1 MSDNE
6 MKSPLAH
13 QVGGEH
19 YKSAYQPIEFI
30 TTFKL
35 LMIEGNLVK
44 YITRH
49 YKKNGK
55 EDLEKAYHYLTL
67 GDTFNCYWLAPKN
80 ISRSFFIEE
89 LNRYAKDNN
98 ITELEYSVIYECL
111 IGDRDYGM
119 RVLRSLIDNYD
130 DYYKK

>member
-1 MSDNE
+1 MSDNKT
-6 MKSPLAH
+6 KSPLAT
-13 QVGGEH
+13 QIGGDH

-30 TTFKL
+30 TRFRL
-35 LMIEGNLVK
+35 LKIEGDLVK

-49 YKKNGK
+49 CKKNGK

-67 GDTFNCYWLAPKN
+67 GNQFECLWKLPENM
-80 ISRSFFIEE
+80 SRSFFNEE
-89 LNRYAKDNN
+89 LNRYAKENN

-111 IGDRDYGM
+111 MGDRDYGM

-130 DYYKK
+130 EHYKK

>member
-1 MSDNE
+1 

-130 DYYKK
+130 EYYKR

>member
-30 TTFKL
+30 TKFKL

-98 ITELEYSVIYECL
+98 ITELEYSVINECL

-130 DYYKK
+130 EHYKK

>member
-1 MSDNE
+1 

-119 RVLRSLIDNYD
+119 RVLRTLIDNYD
-130 DYYKK
+130 EYYKR

>member
-1 MSDNE
+1 MSDSKT
-6 MKSPLAH
+6 KSPLAT
-13 QVGGEH
+13 QIGGDH

-30 TTFKL
+30 TRFRL
-35 LMIEGNLVK
+35 LKIEGDLVK

-67 GDTFNCYWLAPKN
+67 GNQFECLWKLPENM
-80 ISRSFFIEE
+80 SRSFFNEE
-89 LNRYAKDNN
+89 LNRYAKENN

-111 IGDRDYGM
+111 MGDRDYGM
-119 RVLRSLIDNYD
+119 RVLRNLIDNYD
-130 DYYKK
+130 EYYKK

>member
-1 MSDNE
+1 

-98 ITELEYSVIYECL
+98 ITELEYNVIYECL

-130 DYYKK
+130 EYYKR

>member
-1 MSDNE
+1 

-89 LNRYAKDNN
+89 LNRYAKDND
-98 ITELEYSVIYECL
+98 ITELEYSVIYEYL

>member
-67 GDTFNCYWLAPKN
+67 RNNLQCYWSLPSN
-80 ISRSFFIEE
+80 LSRDFFIEE

-98 ITELEYSVIYECL
+98 ITELEYSVIYEGL
-111 IGDRDYGM
+111 IGDRNYGK
-119 RVLRSLIDNYD
+119 RVLRTLIDNYEE
-130 DYYKK
+130 YYKR

>member
-30 TTFKL
+30 TRFQL

-80 ISRSFFIEE
+80 TSRSLFNEE
-89 LNRYAKDNN
+89 LNRYANANN

-111 IGDRDYGM
+111 IGDRNYGK

-130 DYYKK
+130 EYYKR

>member
-30 TTFKL
+30 TRFQL

-89 LNRYAKDNN
+89 LNRYANANN

-111 IGDRDYGM
+111 IGDRNYGM
-119 RVLRSLIDNYD
+119 RVLRTLIDNYD
-130 DYYKK
+130 EYYKK

>member
-1 MSDNE
+1 
-6 MKSPLAH
+6 MKSPLEH

-130 DYYKK
+130 EYYKR

>member
-30 TTFKL
+30 TRFKL

-67 GDTFNCYWLAPKN
+67 GDTFQCYWLAPKN
-80 ISRSFFIEE
+80 ISRTFFTEE

-111 IGDRDYGM
+111 VGDREYGM

-130 DYYKK
+130 EHYKK

>member
-1 MSDNE
+1 

-30 TTFKL
+30 TRFKL

-98 ITELEYSVIYECL
+98 ITELEYSVIHECL

-130 DYYKK
+130 EHYKK

>member
-119 RVLRSLIDNYD
+119 RVLRTLIDNYD
-130 DYYKK
+130 EYYKR

>member
-1 MSDNE
+1 

-89 LNRYAKDNN
+89 LNRYTKDNN

-111 IGDRDYGM
+111 IGDRNYGK
-119 RVLRSLIDNYD
+119 RVLRTLIDNYD

>member
-30 TTFKL
+30 TKFKL

-119 RVLRSLIDNYD
+119 RVLRTLIDNYD
-130 DYYKK
+130 EYYKK

>member
-30 TTFKL
+30 TKFKL

-67 GDTFNCYWLAPKN
+67 RDTFQCYWLAPKN

-98 ITELEYSVIYECL
+98 ITELEYSVINECL
-111 IGDRDYGM
+111 IGDMDYGM

-130 DYYKK
+130 EHYKK

>member
-130 DYYKK
+130 EYYKR

>member
-1 MSDNE
+1 

>member
-1 MSDNE
+1 

-130 DYYKK
+130 EYYNKK

>member
-1 MSDNE
+1 

-30 TTFKL
+30 TKFKL

-119 RVLRSLIDNYD
+119 RVLRTLIDNYD
-130 DYYKK
+130 EYYKK

>member
-30 TTFKL
+30 TRFKL

-67 GDTFNCYWLAPKN
+67 GDTFQCYWLAPKN

-98 ITELEYSVIYECL
+98 ITELEYSVINECL

-130 DYYKK
+130 EHYKK

>member
-1 MSDNE
+1 

-30 TTFKL
+30 TRFKL

-130 DYYKK
+130 EHYKK

>member
-1 MSDNE
+1 

-30 TTFKL
+30 TRFQL

-67 GDTFNCYWLAPKN
+67 GDTFNCYWLVPKN

-119 RVLRSLIDNYD
+119 RVLGSLINNYD